1 MNFEYFGT
9 KNTSRQQIKMNIIKN
24 YLVLIIFI
32 QFNILKAQDYG
43 GNKTE
48 IGNFIRRIY
57 NTQSFSG
64 VKVLQSQEGLNY
76 MISVVELKK
85 DPSWSGSV
93 LNRIANVKAKA
104 YASQYIN
111 GVNIRTELIFMSKTV
126 NNFDSSIIKNDTQ
139 EILKESSLGFV
150 DGMELLTNFE
160 SNDGKQVVFIYYKE
174 IKK

>member
-1 MNFEYFGT
+1 
-9 KNTSRQQIKMNIIKN
+9 
-24 YLVLIIFI
+24 
-32 QFNILKAQDYG
+32 
-43 GNKTE
+43 
-48 IGNFIRRIY
+48 
-57 NTQSFSG
+57 
-64 VKVLQSQEGLNY
+64 
-76 MISVVELKK
+76 MISIVELKK

-111 GVNIRTELIFMSKTV
+111 GVNIRTELIVMSKTV
-126 NNFDSSIIKNDTQ
+126 NNFDSSIIKNETQ